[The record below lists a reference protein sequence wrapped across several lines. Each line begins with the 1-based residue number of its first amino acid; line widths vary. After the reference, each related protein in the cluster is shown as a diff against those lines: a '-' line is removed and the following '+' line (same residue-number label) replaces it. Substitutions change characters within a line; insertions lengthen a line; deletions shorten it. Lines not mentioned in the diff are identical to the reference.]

1 MNDGFR
7 LYAVSRLV
15 TVSETLLLFF
25 MLLTLTGWTYAQ
37 GDGSIDNIQVSQRTG
52 EEERV
57 VDIAFTLSGGDYYA
71 IKLGIK
77 FHEDDEYTPIDT
89 DEIIDLDPAHI
100 IDEHLDET
108 IEGAIILAHGDV
120 ELTWDG
126 RESFAEIDAAAARV
140 EITATRGMR
149 DIDGNF
155 YKSVI
160 IGDQEWMAENLRVTS
175 NANGNNITRYCYNN
189 NTTNCELYGGLYTWE
204 IVMNGENSSSSNPS
218 DVQGIC
224 PDGWHVPSDAEWT
237 ELVNY
242 VVSQGFPN
250 AENNSNGAGNAL
262 KSCRQDD
269 SPLAGCNTSEH
280 PRWDSDGTHHGFDE
294 VGFSALPG
302 GYRDTNESFVDI
314 GLYGYW
320 WSSTEGST
328 AEVWLRR
335 IAYFYGDVYRYDHYK
350 SYGFSLRCVR
360 D

>member
-1 MNDGFR
+1 MKA
-7 LYAVSRLV
+7 Y
-15 TVSETLLLFF
+15 LLFF

-71 IKLGIK
+71 IKLDIK

-108 IEGAIILAHGDV
+108 IEGAIILAQGDV

-160 IGDQEWMAENLRVTS
+160 IDDQEWMAENLRTTRD
-175 NANGNNITRYCYNN
+175 ADGYDITRYCYNN

-224 PDGWHVPSDAEWT
+224 PDGWHVPSHHEWT
-237 ELVNY
+237 QLEQY
-242 VVSQGFPN
+242 ICN
-250 AENNSNGAGNAL
+250 ALGNSNCETQFPYDHSTTGSRGTNEGNAL
-262 KSCRQDD
+262 KSCRQVG
-269 SPLAGCNTSEH
+269 SPLGGDCNTSEH
-280 PRWDSDGTHHGFDE
+280 PRWDSSFENVHGFDE

-302 GYRDTNESFVDI
+302 GERWSSGAFYNLGE
-314 GLYGYW
+314 YGYW
-320 WSSTEGST
+320 WSSTNGSDTEG
-328 AEVWLRR
+328 WL
-335 IAYFYGDVYRYDHYK
+335 
-350 SYGFSLRCVR
+350 
-360 D
+360 